1 VVTDGLRQRKK
12 ARTREAIQSA
22 ALRLFREQGYA
33 ATTMNEVRN
42 AADVSESTLFRYF
55 PTKKD
60 LVLDDAFDPIMFALF
75 KTQPAELSVLQ
86 AFRAAFNELVDGMST
101 EQRAE
106 MQERIGL
113 LFAIDEVRA
122 AFLDRLVSSTR
133 ELSEAIAERTG
144 RSPDDLAVRSA
155 AAAGLGVGMLVMTM
169 VAEDPKADFVALMN
183 DAISELESGL
193 TL

>member
-1 VVTDGLRQRKK
+1 MTDGLRQRKK

-22 ALRLFREQGYA
+22 ALELFREQGYA

-86 AFRAAFNELVDGMST
+86 AFRAAFNELVDGMSR

-144 RSPDDLAVRSA
+144 RSSDDLAVRSA

-193 TL
+193 AL